1 MMRPKYAAVSLLVI
15 ICLMFLVS
23 TKLSDVRC
31 TVIGSLGKADLSVY
45 VVALDD
51 VSGHLV
57 KNVSRTVEGVL
68 AACDNDKVSFLVD
81 FGLTEE
87 LELNVSVSI
96 VKDWSVYEAVVE
108 SCANSVIVNAHGETV
123 PVPADYTKEEWVDEI
138 AEAMASRNVTWV
150 HTGGYPFYYYQV
162 ENDLEHEW
170 GVDGFKR
177 LMSHMG
183 LQNVTCWPS
192 VSQETKTTLHTDADA
207 VSTGGWHDIGNA
219 FKAELGRPIDGLVFS
234 NYVVSCIW
242 GDPAGEMTGAVVKFA
257 ETAGAK
263 DFGFYVHIG
272 TNSTFR
278 EHDELTDG
286 DYYRGYVGA
295 AQAIYTTSLRNTASN
310 AMSEAQEAIST
321 AEDEGRTSSLGEARQ
336 LLQQS
341 KGEYTQSDYY
351 SAVKSANLALQT
363 ANNSINNFFEAYI
376 IPMVIAG
383 VIVGSAGTTTAMI
396 LVKRQKKNLKQKE

>member
-1 MMRPKYAAVSLLVI
+1 
-15 ICLMFLVS
+15 MFLVS
-23 TKLSDVRC
+23 AKLSDVRC

-68 AACDNDKVSFLVD
+68 TACGNDKVSFIVD
-81 FGLTEE
+81 YTLESVLLEE
-87 LELNVSVSI
+87 LELNVSVVV
-96 VKDWSVYEAVVE
+96 VKEWSVYEETVE
-108 SCANSVIVNAHGETV
+108 SVSNSVIVNAHGETV
-123 PVPADYTKEEWVDEI
+123 PVPADHTKEEWVDEI

-162 ENDLEHEW
+162 ENDAEYEW

-192 VSQETKTTLHTDADA
+192 VSQETKTSLHDDALYNVLPA
-207 VSTGGWHDIGNA
+207 WPDISNA
-219 FKAELGRPIDGLVFS
+219 MEVELGRPLDGSVFS
-234 NYVVSCIW
+234 NYVISRIW
-242 GDPAGEMTGAVVKFA
+242 GVNEMTGAVVKFA
-257 ETAGAK
+257 ESAGAK

-272 TNSTFR
+272 TNNTFM
-278 EHDELTDG
+278 EHDEPTDG

-295 AQAIYTTSLRNTASN
+295 AQAIYTTSLRNTAAN
-310 AMSEAQEAIST
+310 AMFGAQQAISK
-321 AEDEGRTSSLGEARQ
+321 AEDEERTSSLGKARQ

-341 KGEYTQSDYY
+341 EENYTLSDYY

-363 ANNSINNFFEAYI
+363 ASNSVNNFFEAHI